1 MSERT
6 CLKCSAKPSPDSDPD
21 YPLCE
26 AHMVTCSKCYRG
38 ISPDSDELCE
48 IHLNEKLREEKIR
61 TDVERD
67 ILAENQ

>member
-1 MSERT
+1 MPERI
-6 CLKCSAKPSPDSDPD
+6 CLKCSAKSSPDSDPD

-48 IHLNEKLREEKIR
+48 AHLIEYLKEEKIR
-61 TDVERD
+61 VDAEQG